1 MRCFTMVLLT
11 LCLVSMA
18 TARPN
23 EFDTPEPPPKLDE
36 VLLTD
41 GTLLQGKIIEE
52 REDVVVFETESL
64 GRMEI
69 PRDRI
74 VGLARGTDRAG
85 AITDPDYNSLMFC
98 PTPATLARGDS
109 YFRDFEL
116 FILNFGLSVTDAFD
130 LSIGTLFPVSSDVM
144 MVSVGGKLRLLD
156 RSESPLG
163 LALVGSYTSLEE
175 IQFGG
180 VGFVAGIGNKRNS
193 LNLSVSR
200 TFEGDGDTE
209 TVILAGADYQGTRRT
224 KIFLE
229 YMSTASL
236 LEDENDDDFHGFLNL
251 GLRIFGAR
259 HSFSLS
265 GFRPLDNDSDSL
277 LGFPMI
283 MYSYHW

>member
-1 MRCFTMVLLT
+1 MTALRLF
-11 LCLVSMA
+11 LVGLAVYLAASYGGIRA
-18 TARPN
+18 ADGEVVYRTA
-23 EFDTPEPPPKLDE
+23 EALAHEGSFAVE
-36 VLLTD
+36 
-41 GTLLQGKIIEE
+41 
-52 REDVVVFETESL
+52 ESL
-64 GRMEI
+64 PWKGF
-69 PRDRI
+69 
-74 VGLARGTDRAG
+74 GLARGTDRAG

-200 TFEGDGDTE
+200 TFDDDGDTE